1 METEIDSKQEEK
13 MHSKPKESTISSAA
27 VKKTNKTKAKPLYF
41 WNSYDVN
48 KWLKK
53 YGGKY
58 FDLYGDLLL
67 SQEIT
72 GRTLIRLND
81 IKLERLG
88 IVSAVHRR
96 DLMQHV
102 LRLRLKH
109 EAMDLKKAE
118 LKGTGFELRLPDTN
132 KIQPPKDDKPK

>member
-1 METEIDSKQEEK
+1 
-13 MHSKPKESTISSAA
+13 
-27 VKKTNKTKAKPLYF
+27 VKKTNKTKPKPLYF

-72 GRTLIRLND
+72 G
-81 IKLERLG
+81 
-88 IVSAVHRR
+88 IVVH
-96 DLMQHV
+96 
-102 LRLRLKH
+102 
-109 EAMDLKKAE
+109 
-118 LKGTGFELRLPDTN
+118 F
-132 KIQPPKDDKPK
+132 